1 MKRTIIVGDVHGCRE
16 EFAELLQKLDYVPGH
31 DDLVSVGDLLD
42 RGPDPVGAVALAMEQ
57 KARLVCGNH
66 EEKALRWLRH
76 ESKKLVDPKYKNP
89 MHAPPPERQAQW
101 RGLSEAQVAYLKN
114 APHMLALEGH
124 ESPWLAVHA
133 GFEPGVP
140 LEKQKSDCVTR
151 VRYVDD
157 KGEMVGYKKNSL
169 DQPEG
174 TVYWTEKWKGP
185 QNVVYGHAVHSVIDP
200 RHDVCSVQDRVVH
213 MFGIDTGCCFGGRLT
228 AMILQDEQEP
238 AFVQVQAKR
247 QYYPWPKGATPS

>member
-1 MKRTIIVGDVHGCRE
+1 MSMKRTIIVGDVHGCRD
-16 EFAELLQKLDYVPGH
+16 EFAEILQKVDYLPGR

-76 ESKKLVDPKYKNP
+76 ESKKLADPKYKNP

-114 APHMLALEGH
+114 APHMLALDGN
-124 ESPWLAVHA
+124 WLAVHA
-133 GFEPGVP
+133 GFEPGCP
-140 LEKQKSDCVTR
+140 LEKQKSDVVTR
-151 VRYVDD
+151 VRYVND
-157 KGEMVGYKKNSL
+157 KGEMIGYKKNSL

-174 TVYWTEKWKGP
+174 TVYWATKWKGP
-185 QNVVYGHAVHSVIDP
+185 QNVVYGHAVHSVIDS
-200 RHDVCSVQDRVVH
+200 RH
-213 MFGIDTGCCFGGRLT
+213 
-228 AMILQDEQEP
+228 
-238 AFVQVQAKR
+238 
-247 QYYPWPKGATPS
+247 